1 MEYTVQALA
10 ELSGGNAAHPAVVRP
25 HRPAEPGRVGEN
37 GYRYYGPAQVDRL
50 QDILYYRALGVPLEQ
65 IKASLDDPSFDRLA
79 ALRGHLAALEGERE
93 RLEGLIRSVKTTIRK
108 QERSEIMNDAE
119 NLRPSSNGPWTGMSG
134 STAGRPGRSTG
145 TEWWTPPS
153 TRCWI

>member
-10 ELSGGNAAHPAVVRP
+10 ELSGVTPRTLRWYDRIGLLK
-25 HRPAEPGRVGEN
+25 PGRVGEN

-79 ALRGHLAALEGERE
+79 
-93 RLEGLIRSVKTTIRK
+93 
-108 QERSEIMNDAE
+108 
-119 NLRPSSNGPWTGMSG
+119 GPAG
-134 STAGRPGRSTG
+134 APGRPGGGAGTPGGADPVGEDHHPETG
-145 TEWWTPPS
+145 KE
-153 TRCWI
+153 RDHERRGEI

>member
-10 ELSGGNAAHPAVVRP
+10 ELSGVTPRTLRWYDRIGLLK
-25 HRPAEPGRVGEN
+25 PGRVGEN

-50 QDILYYRALGVPLEQ
+50 QDILYYRALGVPLDQ
-65 IKASLDDPSFDRLA
+65 IRASLDDPSFDRLA

-119 NLRPSSNGPWTGMSG
+119 KFEAFKQRAVDWHERIY
-134 STAGRPGRSTG
+134 GREAREKYGDRMVDAAQH
-145 TEWWTPPS
+145 
-153 TRCWI
+153 RCWI

>member
-10 ELSGGNAAHPAVVRP
+10 ELSGVTPRTLRWYDRIGLLK
-25 HRPAEPGRVGEN
+25 PGRVGEN

-50 QDILYYRALGVPLEQ
+50 QDILYYRALGVPLDQ
-65 IKASLDDPSFDRLA
+65 IRASLDDPSFDRLA

-108 QERSEIMNDAE
+108 QERSEIMTRR
-119 NLRPSSNGPWTGMSG
+119 NLRPSSNGPWTGMSE